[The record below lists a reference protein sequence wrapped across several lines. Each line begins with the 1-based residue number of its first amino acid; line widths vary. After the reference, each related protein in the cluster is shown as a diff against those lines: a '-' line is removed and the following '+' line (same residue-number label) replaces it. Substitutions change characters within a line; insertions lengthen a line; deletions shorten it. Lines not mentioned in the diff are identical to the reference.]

1 MPVKIIPIASKY
13 DNKYKGPIKF
23 GLYSDKFANFM
34 FELFAEFDNPCNEPS
49 RKTYNTVVALN
60 WISRSISSM
69 FSGYNKFYPFTEND
83 TGAYSKFNDFVFKS
97 QNGEVCMMRAARMGM
112 KVHTDKEIVKSIANA
127 INKLACISVNFHTV
141 RNKIKQ
147 LIGDNENYCQSYEM
161 EHKGVNYTVNVY
173 VRSKDYFE
181 TAFYVKH
188 IDKSVCNVDFKK
200 VNVLN
205 PYTHFD
211 LSDNTYKNPNYN
223 IKFLHTSFTTR
234 DAYLIYLLL
243 TGASNK
249 KLAKEGYL
257 QTEIDEMVGKPLNLI
272 EYEIV
277 QAEYKNANN
286 EIDKINK
293 EFEDEAIALKNKFI
307 NVVKAINASLSD
319 DYEIEF
325 KKLVY
330 KYQSQYNETVNKVR
344 EHMDNITAASS
355 LYLNEFDPAK
365 PVNTS
370 MLKSIFKSL

>member
-1 MPVKIIPIASKY
+1 MPFKIIPISSKY

-49 RKTYNTVVALN
+49 RKTYNTVVEFN
-60 WISRSISSM
+60 WLSRSISSM

-97 QNGEVCMMRAARMGM
+97 QNGEVCMMRAARERM

-141 RNKIKQ
+141 QNKIKQ
-147 LIGDNENYCQSYEM
+147 LIGDNKNYCQSYEM
-161 EHKGVNYTVNVY
+161 EHSGVNYTVNVY
-173 VRSKDYFE
+173 LRREDDFA
-181 TAFYVKH
+181 TACYVKS
-188 IDKSVCNVDFKK
+188 IDKSVCDVDFKK
-200 VNVLN
+200 INVLN

-211 LSDNTYKNPNYN
+211 LSDKTYKNPNYN

-249 KLAKEGYL
+249 KLAKEGYS
-257 QTEIDEMVGKPLNLI
+257 QTEIDEMVGKPLNPL
-272 EYEIV
+272 EYELV
-277 QAEYKNANN
+277 KTEYENANN
-286 EIDKINK
+286 EIDRINK
-293 EFEDEAIALKNKFI
+293 ELEAEAIVLKNKFADNLKEI
-307 NVVKAINASLSD
+307 SAA
-319 DYEIEF
+319 YEIGF
-325 KKLVY
+325 KKLVD

-365 PVNTS
+365 PVNMS
-370 MLKSIFKSL
+370 ILKSTFK

>member
-1 MPVKIIPIASKY
+1 MPVKIIPISSKY
-13 DNKYKGPIKF
+13 DNSYKGPIKF

-49 RKTYNTVVALN
+49 RKTYNMVVAHN
-60 WISRSISSM
+60 WVSRYISSM
-69 FSGYNKFYPFTEND
+69 FSDYNKFYPFTDDD

-97 QNGEVCMMRAARMGM
+97 QNGEVCMMRAAHPRT
-112 KVHTDKEIVKSIANA
+112 KVRTNKEIVKSIANA

-141 RNKIKQ
+141 QNKIKK
-147 LIGDNENYCQSYEM
+147 LIGNNKNYYQSYEM
-161 EHKGVNYTVNVY
+161 EHRGVNYTVNVY
-173 VRSKDYFE
+173 IRSKDYFE
-181 TAFYVKH
+181 TVCYVKRS
-188 IDKSVCNVDFKK
+188 DKSVRRNVDFKK

-249 KLAKEGYL
+249 KLAKEGYS
-257 QTEIDEMVGKPLNLI
+257 QTEIDEMVGKPLNLL

-293 EFEDEAIALKNKFI
+293 EFEDEAIALKRKLADNFKEI
-307 NVVKAINASLSD
+307 NDA
-319 DYEIEF
+319 YEIGF
-325 KKLVY
+325 KKLVD
-330 KYQSQYNETVNKVR
+330 KYQSQYNETVNNIR
-344 EHMDNITAASS
+344 EHMDTISAASS
-355 LYLNEFDPAK
+355 LHLKEFDPVN
-365 PVNTS
+365 PVNMS
-370 MLKSIFKSL
+370 LIKSIFGLL